1 VVSLKSVGWIGE
13 ESLKAT
19 DRRVSAKL
27 KRASPEDFRRRQ
39 MGNQEPKGI
48 ENTEQ
53 TSVISNKVFL
63 RFTRL
68 VIIQRHLV
76 QRF

>member
-27 KRASPEDFRRRQ
+27 TGLAFRRRQ